1 MGYNGFSN
9 YATWNV
15 ALWLNNEPSFYNAA
29 RKCRNYSEYLT
40 RYTTCFEDATPD
52 GVQWASPEVNA
63 AEVNA
68 AVWG

>member
-1 MGYNGFSN
+1 MSYNGFVN

-15 ALWLNNEPSFYNAA
+15 ALWLNSDEGLYALA
-29 RKCRNYSEYLT
+29 RECRNYSEFLT
-40 RYTTCFEDATPD
+40 QYINFEEETPD
-52 GVQWASPEVNA
+52 GVQWASPEVNT